1 MRHIRLALQ
10 YDGTDYSGW
19 QVQKKGTTI
28 QGLLEDALFAVTNER
43 VRVAGTSRT
52 DAGVH
57 AIEQVA
63 VFTTRSGLGPDIFQR
78 ALNANLPQD
87 IRVIIA
93 GECSADFHPR
103 YNAKNKTYSY
113 IISGT
118 GIYSVFLRRYSW
130 RIPYRL
136 NCTAMTEA
144 SGYLTGKHDF
154 SCFRASGCSSKN
166 PVREIIKIEISEPSS
181 IEFFSFKFD
190 VPIVRIS
197 IQANAFLRHMAR
209 NIVGTLVEIGRDK
222 SPASKI
228 IEILD
233 SKDRRTAG
241 QTAPARG
248 LFLEKITY

>member
-1 MRHIRLALQ
+1 
-10 YDGTDYSGW
+10 
-19 QVQKKGTTI
+19 
-28 QGLLEDALFAVTNER
+28 
-43 VRVAGTSRT
+43 
-52 DAGVH
+52 
-57 AIEQVA
+57 
-63 VFTTRSGLGPDIFQR
+63 
-78 ALNANLPQD
+78 
-87 IRVIIA
+87 
-93 GECSADFHPR
+93 
-103 YNAKNKTYSY
+103 
-113 IISGT
+113 
-118 GIYSVFLRRYSW
+118 
-130 RIPYRL
+130 
-136 NCTAMTEA
+136 MTEA